1 MTGDIDLIDLD
12 RFRLKKDL
20 KKGVTIFEFHNG
32 NDRWVP
38 LTTQTGEFFAPK
50 TLRDRFG
57 GINAVKKLLS
67 IDTTPPSLER
77 SISAVSKLK
86 SVLPA
91 D

>member
-38 LTTQTGEFFAPK
+38 LTTQTGK
-50 TLRDRFG
+50 VRDIVTESR
-57 GINAVKKLLS
+57 
-67 IDTTPPSLER
+67 R
-77 SISAVSKLK
+77 SSNTGCKDQANH
-86 SVLPA
+86 
-91 D
+91 